1 MGNTRSRITAVIEV
15 VGVFILVAL
24 VFRAILASPL
34 GEWESQSLR
43 RHLVEYGLVLA
54 LPLVLLAVTRRGFK
68 GYGISFLDLGYQ
80 LKVAAIGFIP
90 IFVVSAMLHFVGW
103 QGWGQALLVSAVEV
117 VVLLVLAWLLRKK
130 LAVGQMGALS
140 ILILPRAGFNLE
152 AGAGDVVLGVV
163 YSLVF
168 VALGEEVLFRG
179 YIQSRLNEAFGRPY
193 RFFGVN
199 WGWGVIIA
207 SLLFGLWHVLNP
219 FNPFIGEFALAW
231 QWGLWTFFLG
241 LILGYVREK
250 TSSVLASAILH
261 GVINL

>member
-1 MGNTRSRITAVIEV
+1 MVNTRSRITAVIEV

-24 VFRAILASPL
+24 VFRGILASPL
-34 GEWESQSLR
+34 GAWESQALR
-43 RHLVEYGLVLA
+43 RHFVEYGLVLA

-80 LKVAAIGFIP
+80 LNVAAIGFIP
-90 IFVVSAMLHFVGW
+90 VFGVSAMLHFVGW
-103 QGWGQALLVSAVEV
+103 QGWGQVLLVSAVEAV
-117 VVLLVLAWLLRKK
+117 ALVVLAWLLRKK

-140 ILILPRAGFNLE
+140 IPILPRAGFNLE
-152 AGAGDVVLGVV
+152 AVAGELVLGVV

-168 VALGEEVLFRG
+168 VALSEEVLFRG
-179 YIQSRLNEAFGRPY
+179 YIQSRLNEAFGRPH

-219 FNPFIGEFALAW
+219 FNPFVGKFALAW
-231 QWGLWTFFLG
+231 QWGLWTFFAG
-241 LILGYVREK
+241 LILGYVRER